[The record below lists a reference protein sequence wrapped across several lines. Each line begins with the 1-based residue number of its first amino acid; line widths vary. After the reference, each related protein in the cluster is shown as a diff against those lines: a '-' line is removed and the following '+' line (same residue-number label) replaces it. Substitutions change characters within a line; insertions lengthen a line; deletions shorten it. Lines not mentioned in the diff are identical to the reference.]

1 MGRVIPPWSLG
12 FFVWGS
18 TGHTLGVHGP
28 WTQRELT
35 TAPCLGEMLPDVQ
48 DKHVLCLASW
58 TLGCREEGGVRCGQW
73 QELGSS
79 PGRWGF
85 PGGSCKALKLLV
97 PVLAKLSHKIN
108 RHKHHIYSESMVY
121 IRAHS

>member
-1 MGRVIPPWSLG
+1 M
-12 FFVWGS
+12 
-18 TGHTLGVHGP
+18 
-28 WTQRELT
+28 
-35 TAPCLGEMLPDVQ
+35 
-48 DKHVLCLASW
+48 
-58 TLGCREEGGVRCGQW
+58 RCGQW

-108 RHKHHIYSESMVY
+108 CHKHHIYPESMVY